1 MTCFLGAARLGF
13 CALDL
18 LWLNGDDLRGL
29 PLHEHKKRLCELIPR
44 SRKHGWF
51 LAITSNVTVASF
63 SHPRAA
69 WTSRAMSRS
78 STCAIYGGRSPQHLH
93 LNRESPTHKPKADM
107 NSSRK
112 CAIRPPSS
120 GSVRTRLN
128 GNFPA
133 IRSFRKTE
141 LDPDLKSII
150 ASSRHTP

>member
-1 MTCFLGAARLGF
+1 MCYSDDARPPLPPVGGAAS
-13 CALDL
+13 DH
-18 LWLNGDDLRGL
+18 GDMTLAASDGNKLMAYFARAAKPTGAGIVVMPDVRGL

-51 LAITSNVTVASF
+51 LAITSNVTVATF
-63 SHPRAA
+63 SDPRAA

-112 CAIRPPSS
+112 CAIRP
-120 GSVRTRLN
+120 RLRQAL
-128 GNFPA
+128 FEA
-133 IRSFRKTE
+133 V
-141 LDPDLKSII
+141 
-150 ASSRHTP
+150 

>member
-1 MTCFLGAARLGF
+1 MTVVRSFMTCFLGAARLGF

-51 LAITSNVTVASF
+51 LAITSNVTVATF
-63 SHPRAA
+63 SDPRAA

-93 LNRESPTHKPKADM
+93 LNRESPTHKPKAE

-112 CAIRPPSS
+112 CAIRP
-120 GSVRTRLN
+120 RLRQAL
-128 GNFPA
+128 FEPVC
-133 IRSFRKTE
+133 TE
-141 LDPDLKSII
+141 
-150 ASSRHTP
+150 